1 VKRIAWIALA
11 AGTLL
16 AGENDTFLLRNATVY
31 PVSGPKIENA
41 AILVVDGRIAEVGV
55 RVTPP
60 KGKIRIVEGKGL
72 HVYPGM
78 IDSGTP
84 VGLSEISSVR
94 ETNDVGELGDFNP
107 QLRSIIAVNPESEH
121 IPVVR
126 ANGITSVMVLPGS
139 GGGLVSGQVSLM
151 HLSGWT
157 WEEMEIRRGAAMQMR
172 WPAYEMRGGRGGG
185 ARGGAAGGGMAEARK
200 VHDQQVKLIQ
210 EFFEQAR
217 AYQAAKAANT
227 PGFKP
232 DLRLEAMGPVLDGK
246 LPLMVVAAR
255 EREIREAVEWAAK
268 EKVNIVLAQVRRA
281 GKMTEELAKRRI
293 PVILGSTFAT
303 PLEDD
308 DPYDEPFTLPGEL
321 HRAGVKFAFASF
333 GVQFARNLP
342 YQAAQ
347 AVPFGLPYDEA
358 LKSVT
363 LNAAE
368 IWGVADRYGS
378 IEKGKWADLIVTD
391 GDPLEVRTSV
401 RMMFVKGEAVDLESK
416 HTRLYK
422 KYMARP

>member
-1 VKRIAWIALA
+1 MKRIAWIALA
-11 AGTLL
+11 AGTLM
-16 AGENDTFLLRNATVY
+16 AGQNDTFLLRNATVY

-41 AILVVDGRIAEVGV
+41 TILVVDGKIAEVGGKV
-55 RVTPP
+55 SPP

-72 HVYPGM
+72 QVYPGM

-139 GGGLVSGQVSLM
+139 GSGLVSGQVSMM

-172 WPAYEMRGGRGGG
+172 WPTYAIRGGRGGG
-185 ARGGAAGGGMAEARK
+185 GRGGAAGGGMAEARK
-200 VHDQQVKLIQ
+200 VHDAQVKQIQ
-210 EFFEQAR
+210 EFFEQAM

-246 LPLMVVAAR
+246 PSP
-255 EREIREAVEWAAK
+255 
-268 EKVNIVLAQVRRA
+268 
-281 GKMTEELAKRRI
+281 T
-293 PVILGSTFAT
+293 
-303 PLEDD
+303 
-308 DPYDEPFTLPGEL
+308 
-321 HRAGVKFAFASF
+321 
-333 GVQFARNLP
+333 
-342 YQAAQ
+342 
-347 AVPFGLPYDEA
+347 
-358 LKSVT
+358 
-363 LNAAE
+363 
-368 IWGVADRYGS
+368 
-378 IEKGKWADLIVTD
+378 
-391 GDPLEVRTSV
+391 
-401 RMMFVKGEAVDLESK
+401 
-416 HTRLYK
+416 
-422 KYMARP
+422 